1 MNNDNLNIYCV
12 EDGKDNID
20 NINIDNDDI
29 RNKFKETLFHLVLCD
44 KNENNTNYQ
53 ISFVGIIHIK
63 DYILLSLPKH
73 FKREKETKKEKK
85 ENLKLILRLLLKYC
99 NNIGLKGNDDGYSN
113 IPMDAYFKIL
123 DYYKKYGIYKDTYLE
138 YKKSFDGNINW
149 KRTIAKSDKFISN
162 GNLIFLPFIVKHKI
176 YDENIISEVMKYI
189 INDGYDKI
197 GQFLDINI
205 RVKIDNNINIE
216 DNIDYIIKKL
226 EDIKHNT
233 YKDLT
238 IKLINSLQEY
248 LRWKNSNTEI
258 SFFVTKNF
266 EYIWEKMLADY
277 LDNNFI
283 GIIEK
288 GEKKNYLKFN
298 NFVTNKK
305 ELIKKKR
312 VEFDECDIYLNEDK
326 KEMKKHILEFDYYLE
341 DKNEIYLFDAKYYKE
356 VKSLNYK
363 QVVYHYE
370 RNNYTKNK
378 TDYIIYDYLLL
389 PCEKEYLKIHSYRKE
404 DNIKIFEYYF
414 DIRKVIKNLV

>member
-44 KNENNTNYQ
+44 KNEDNTNYQ

-123 DYYKKYGIYKDTYLE
+123 DYYKKYGIYKDTYSE
-138 YKKSFDGNINW
+138 SKKSFDGNINW

-162 GNLIFLPFIVKHKI
+162 GNLIFLPFIVKHKV
-176 YDENIISEVMKYI
+176 YDENIISEVMKYV
-189 INDGYDKI
+189 INDGYNKI

-205 RVKIDNNINIE
+205 KVKIDNNINIE
-216 DNIDYIIKKL
+216 DNIDYIINKL

-258 SFFVTKNF
+258 SFFLTKNF
-266 EYIWEKMLADY
+266 EYVWEKMLADY
-277 LDNNFI
+277 LNNNFI
-283 GIIEK
+283 GIDK
-288 GEKKNYLKFN
+288 DN
-298 NFVTNKK
+298 NNLLFKINSNKK
-305 ELIKKKR
+305 YKFEEQKEIKY
-312 VEFDECDIYLNEDK
+312 DNEHK
-326 KEMKKHILEFDYYLE
+326 LAFDYYCE
-341 DKNEIYLFDAKYYKE
+341 PKDESNIYLFDAKYYKE
-356 VKSLNYK
+356 VKDLNHK
-363 QVVYHYE
+363 QIVYHYE
-370 RNNYTKNK
+370 RLQYLKEEKEKNK
-378 TDYIIYDYLLL
+378 ENKNKIIYNYLLL
-389 PCEKEYLKIHSYRKE
+389 PNEKEKTEIHTDRTEK
-404 DNIKIFEYYF
+404 DNVKIFEYYF
-414 DIRKVIKNLV
+414 DVRRLITKLI